1 MRSRGTGATGE
12 RRLDGKGLTL
22 LKTKETPGLFNMV
35 GKIRIGLFFTNTMKT
50 FRLFE

>member
-1 MRSRGTGATGE
+1 MRSKGTAATGE

-22 LKTKETPGLFNMV
+22 LKTKEAPGLFNTV
-35 GKIRIGLFFTNTMKT
+35 GKIRIGLFFINTMQT